1 MKPLGSTP
9 SSAHPGADKSVL
21 DSFTADIKPTRVSL
35 LYKAGLAVVAFAMIL
50 LPAIYLALIALAIWL
65 VYLHLAHNTGLLTG
79 RGHGLWRLLIY
90 AGPALA
96 GGILV
101 FFMVKPFFA
110 KRVKENE
117 PFTLKPED
125 EKVLF
130 PFIEHICR
138 LVRAPKPC
146 RVDVDMQV
154 NASASLRRGLLSNDL
169 VLTIGLPLVA
179 GLNAREFGGVLAHE
193 FGHFAQGAGMRLTY
207 IVRHINMWFA
217 RVVYERDEWDI
228 KLEHAARGSDVRIG
242 IILHTARGCVWL
254 TRRILWALMH
264 AGNAIS
270 CFMLRQMEFD
280 ADSYE
285 AKVAG
290 SDAFESTSFQLRTL
304 NVAAQIAYEDVRQ
317 SWASKRLPENIPL
330 LVQHKG
336 QTLPDIQAKL
346 RESADTQ
353 KTGWFDTHPSD
364 RERVQAARQLNEP
377 GVFRVE
383 RPAAELF
390 AKFHELSSRLTRHH
404 HEKQLELETADA
416 NFVSADEML
425 RESAESAQ
433 IDIAVR
439 KFYGNV
445 LAIHVPLFT
454 GAPSVDGNQDLGAIK
469 VAWQKACDTAAHYRS
484 AAEEWSKFSSEHQ
497 QKLTDCTTAHH
508 LLEAGFQITAKDF
521 GLPESATSAGEQQTV
536 LKQRLPEIDG
546 ALAEASTELQ
556 HFVGA
561 TGERVLASIE
571 SLRRPEVQAAVSDGI
586 NLQAEAEVLLKVY
599 GSVGATLPAL
609 HDLNRKVRAFV
620 MLAQNR
626 NNHSAPERVDAEI
639 NSLVRGLR
647 ELVAR
652 IQSKLEGLRYP
663 FRHARGEISII
674 EYARYGKQDEAE
686 WETVYHDAN
695 AHLERLFALHYR
707 ALGRLLVIADVAEQ
721 GWPAVAAQ
729 NVAA

>member
-1 MKPLGSTP
+1 MKPLSSNPPP
-9 SSAHPGADKSVL
+9 SRTGADKSVL
-21 DSFTADIKPTRVSL
+21 DAFTADIKPTRVSL
-35 LYKAGLAVVAFAMIL
+35 LYKAGLAVVAFAMVL
-50 LPAIYLALIALAIWL
+50 LPAIYLALIALATWL
-65 VYLHLAHNTGLLTG
+65 VYFHLVHNTWLLTG
-79 RGHGLWRLLIY
+79 RGSGLWRFIIY
-90 AGPALA
+90 AGPAVV
-96 GGILV
+96 GGVLV

-110 KRVKENE
+110 KRVKESE

-125 EKVLF
+125 ETVLF
-130 PFIEHICR
+130 PFIEQICR

-207 IVRHINMWFA
+207 IVRNINMWFA

-228 KLEHAARGSDVRIG
+228 KLEHAARGSDLRLG
-242 IILHTARGCVWL
+242 IILHAARGCVWL

-290 SDAFESTSFQLRTL
+290 SDAFESTSLQLRTL

-336 QTLPDIQAKL
+336 QTLPPDIQSKL

-364 RERVQAARQLNEP
+364 RARVHAARELNEP

-383 RPAAELF
+383 RPASELF
-390 AKFHELSSRLTRHH
+390 ANFHELSSRLTRHH
-404 HEKQLELETADA
+404 YEKQLELETADA
-416 NFVSADEML
+416 NFMSADEIL
-425 RESAESAQ
+425 RESTESAQ
-433 IDIAVR
+433 IDAAVR
-439 KFYGNV
+439 KFYGDIV
-445 LAIHVPLFT
+445 AIHVPLFT
-454 GAPSVDGNQDLGAIK
+454 GAASLAGNRDLGTIK
-469 VAWQKACDTAAHYRS
+469 VSWQKACDTAAYYRS
-484 AAEEWSKFSSEHQ
+484 AAEEWSKFSGEHQ
-497 QKLTDCTTAHH
+497 QKLLDCATAHH

-521 GLPESATSAGEQQTV
+521 GLPDTSAGEQQTI
-536 LKQRLPEIDG
+536 LKQRFSEIDG

-561 TGERVLASIE
+561 TRERVFAGIE
-571 SLRRPEVQAAVSDGI
+571 SLRLPEVQTGLSDAAG
-586 NLQAEAEVLLKVY
+586 LQAEAEMLLKVY
-599 GSVGATLPAL
+599 GSVGATLTAL
-609 HDLNRKVRAFV
+609 HELNRKLRPFV
-620 MLAQNR
+620 MLARYR
-626 NNHSAPERVDAEI
+626 NNHAEPERVDAEI
-639 NSLVRGLR
+639 NTLVRGLR
-647 ELVAR
+647 ELIAQ
-652 IQSKLEGLRYP
+652 IHLKLEGMRYP
-663 FRHARGEISII
+663 FPHARGEISVI
-674 EYARYGKQDEAE
+674 EYAGYGKQDDAE
-686 WETVYHDAN
+686 WETVYHEAS

-707 ALGRLLVIADVAEQ
+707 VLGRLLVIADLAEQ
-721 GWPAVAAQ
+721 RWPAVAAQ
-729 NVAA
+729 NAAA